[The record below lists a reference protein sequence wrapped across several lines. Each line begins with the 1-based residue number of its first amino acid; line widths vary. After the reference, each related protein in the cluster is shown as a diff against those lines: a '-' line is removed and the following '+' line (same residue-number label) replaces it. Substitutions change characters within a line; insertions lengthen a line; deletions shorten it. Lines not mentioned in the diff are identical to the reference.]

1 MTLTHLRLG
10 TRSSALAM
18 WQSSWVARQLT
29 EHGYD
34 VELVQITTQGD
45 VRSEPIGQI
54 GGQGLFTKEIQRA
67 LLDQEVDL
75 AVHSLKDLPTVPV
88 PGLALGAVP
97 PRESPGDALLS
108 NRFDSIESIPEGAV
122 IGTGSNRRQ
131 AQLLHYRADVVV
143 RGIRGNVDT
152 RIGKLDDGQF
162 DAIVLAESGL
172 RRLGLQER
180 ITQLIPRE
188 IMLPAVGQG
197 ALGIEC
203 RSDDDVTRQAVSLL
217 NDSQTHLSVLAERAL
232 LFTLQAGCLAPVGTY
247 ARFENGSLILE
258 GAVLSVDGKQRL
270 AEVASVPLQ
279 GVSNEDAVSLGEQVA
294 HELLGQGAKQ
304 LIDAA
309 HQ

>member
-18 WQSSWVARQLT
+18 WQSNWVAGLLT

-88 PGLALGAVP
+88 PGLVLGAVP

-108 NRFDSIESIPEGAV
+108 NQFDSIDDISEGAV

-131 AQLLHYRADVVV
+131 AQLLHYREDVVV
-143 RGIRGNVDT
+143 KGIRGNVDT
-152 RIGKLDDGQF
+152 RISKLDEGQF

-172 RRLGLQER
+172 RRLGLQDR
-180 ITQLIPRE
+180 ITQIIPRD

-203 RSDDDVTRQAVSLL
+203 RSDDDVTRQAITLL
-217 NDSQTHLSVLAERAL
+217 NDSETHLSVLAERAL

-247 ARFENGSLILE
+247 ARFENGNLILE

-270 AEVASVPLQ
+270 AASDSVPLAD
-279 GVSNEDAVSLGEQVA
+279 VVREDAVSLGERVA
-294 HELLGQGAKQ
+294 LELLAQGAKQ
-304 LIDAA
+304 LIDEA

>member
-1 MTLTHLRLG
+1 
-10 TRSSALAM
+10 M